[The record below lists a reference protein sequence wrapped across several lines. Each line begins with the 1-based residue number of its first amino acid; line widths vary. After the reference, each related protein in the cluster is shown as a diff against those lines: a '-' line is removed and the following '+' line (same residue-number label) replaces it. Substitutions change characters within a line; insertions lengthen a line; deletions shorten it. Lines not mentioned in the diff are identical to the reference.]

1 MVRRWRFQHFSLYLS
16 SHVFHI
22 HYGTSLE
29 ISTFLLYSSSHVFH
43 IHYGTSLRISTFLF
57 IFIFTRISY
66 PLWYVAGDFNISLYI
81 YLHTY
86 FISIMVRRW
95 RFQHFYY
102 IHLHTYFI
110 SIMVRRWRFQHFSL
124 YLSSHVFHI
133 HYGTSLE
140 ISIVLFI
147 FIFTR
152 ISYPLWYVAGD
163 SNISTFHKRG

>member
-1 MVRRWRFQHFSLYLS
+1 MGPDVAPSLNRNMFYFS
-16 SHVFHI
+16 
-22 HYGTSLE
+22 
-29 ISTFLLYSSSHVFH
+29 
-43 IHYGTSLRISTFLF
+43 
-57 IFIFTRISY
+57 FIFTRISY
-66 PLWYVAGDFNISLYI
+66 PVWYVVEDFNISLYI

-133 HYGTSLE
+133 LYGTSLE
-140 ISIVLFI
+140 ISTFLFI

-163 SNISTFHKRG
+163 FNISIIFIFTRISYPLWYVAGDFNISVYIYLHTYFISTMVRR